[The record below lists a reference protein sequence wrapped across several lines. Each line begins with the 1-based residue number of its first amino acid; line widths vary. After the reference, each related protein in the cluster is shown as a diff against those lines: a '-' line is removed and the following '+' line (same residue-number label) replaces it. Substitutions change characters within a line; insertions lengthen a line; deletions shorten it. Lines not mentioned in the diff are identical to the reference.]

1 MQTMVSTGSLKKISA
16 VSGLYFGMFLVLH
29 LISHYSL
36 YFGMERAMKNMV
48 LFRRIYQNPV
58 FELGLVVAL
67 IAHYVS
73 NGLIY
78 QHRKKI
84 ETKSAKKND
93 DARTSQAASSIKG
106 ELELKAHR
114 YTGYFLSL
122 AVLGHVSATRVA
134 PFFVLSDPSQFDY
147 SFATYAQKKIFG
159 PIFGVYLSLLGM
171 AGGWHLLY
179 GTRSA
184 IVTLF
189 YGSSVTGK
197 PFPVYL
203 KPLAGI
209 NHVLIINAA
218 VALGGVYFVIDI
230 ETKKELYDI
239 VYSYVPI

>member
-1 MQTMVSTGSLKKISA
+1 MVSTRSLKRISA
-16 VSGLYFGMFLVLH
+16 ASGLYFGVFLIMH
-29 LISHYSL
+29 LASHYSL

-48 LFRRIYQNPV
+48 LFRKVYQNPI
-58 FELGLVVAL
+58 FELGLIVAL

-73 NGLIY
+73 NTMIY
-78 QHRKKI
+78 LHRKKI
-84 ETKSAKKND
+84 EEKSAKLKKND
-93 DARTSQAASSIKG
+93 GTATIPTSSIKG

-134 PFFVLSDPSQFDY
+134 PYFVLSDPSQFDY

-159 PIFGVYLSLLGM
+159 PIFGVYLTLLGM

-189 YGSSVTGK
+189 YGSSVVGK
-197 PFPVYL
+197 EFPIYL

-209 NHVLIINAA
+209 NHLLIINAA
-218 VALGGVYFVIDI
+218 ITLGGVYFAIDI

>member
-1 MQTMVSTGSLKKISA
+1 MVSTGSLKKISA
-16 VSGLYFGMFLVLH
+16 ASGLYFGVFLIMH

-48 LFRRIYQNPV
+48 LFRKVYQNPV
-58 FELGLVVAL
+58 FELGLIVAL
-67 IAHYVS
+67 ISHYVS
-73 NGLIY
+73 NTMIY
-78 QHRKKI
+78 LHRKKI
-84 ETKSAKKND
+84 EEKSAKLKKND
-93 DARTSQAASSIKG
+93 GAVTPTASIKG
-106 ELELKAHR
+106 DLELKAHR

-122 AVLGHVSATRVA
+122 AVIGHVSATRVA

-189 YGSSVTGK
+189 YGSSVVGK
-197 PFPVYL
+197 AFPIYL

-209 NHVLIINAA
+209 NHLLIINAA
-218 VALGGVYFVIDI
+218 IALGGVYFVIDI